1 MALTMDSWPTIV
13 LSMIFLIACS
23 AFFSGSEIAFASAN
37 RLRLKKAAEEGGFRA
52 RVTDYIA
59 ENYDNALCT
68 VLIGNNI
75 VNMAASSVATLA
87 AIAVVGEATGPAWA
101 TFFSTILI
109 LIFGEITPKIVAKQH
124 CDGFAGAVALPLRL
138 LMVLLSPLVA
148 VVLWLVDKIS
158 VLWGGEPKPAAVT
171 EDELVTLI
179 ETVEDEG
186 VIDEERSDLLQS
198 AIEFSEIEAQE
209 ITTHRVDMLAIDIE
223 EPLDEV
229 ERIVNHSPFS
239 RIPVYEGSIDNIIGV
254 LYLNHYFKAL
264 LDDPDADLRK
274 LLMEPCYVYKTTK
287 LPAVLETLKRAK
299 QHLAIVTDEYGGCL
313 GLITMEDVLEQI
325 VGDIWD
331 ETDEIENEVVE
342 RASGEYE
349 LDGDM
354 AIDDFTEL
362 VGLDDEAFET
372 ESATVGGWTLEMFG
386 TYPQEGQSFKYENLT
401 VTVLKMDG
409 LRVEKVLVQVH
420 PERKDEED

>member
-1 MALTMDSWPTIV
+1 MTSQIIAA
-13 LSMIFLIACS
+13 IACVALS
-23 AFFSGSEIAFASAN
+23 AFFSASEMALSSAN
-37 RLRLKKAAEEGGFRA
+37 RLRLENQAESGSRAAALAVRA
-52 RVTDYIA
+52 IDR
-59 ENYDNALCT
+59 YDDALSAI
-68 VLIGNNI
+68 LIGNNF
-75 VNMAASSVATLA
+75 VN
-87 AIAVVGEATGPAWA
+87 IAVSSLGSVITIAAFGEQYAWL
-101 TFFSTILI
+101 STVIVTVTVI
-109 LIFGEITPKIVAKQH
+109 IFGETMPKIVAKH
-124 CDGFAGAVALPLRL
+124 NANRISLMVAPIISGLRIILKPLTALVVGLVNLITKPLRGERPEDGSDAAVEELQSIIETAEDEAVIDVDRSEL
-138 LMVLLSPLVA
+138 LQAALDFDEISVSEVMTSRVDIVA
-148 VVLWLVDKIS
+148 VDVNDDWKAIYDV
-158 VLWGGEPKPAAVT
+158 AC
-171 EDELVTLI
+171 
-179 ETVEDEG
+179 
-186 VIDEERSDLLQS
+186 QS
-198 AIEFSEIEAQE
+198 
-209 ITTHRVDMLAIDIE
+209 
-223 EPLDEV
+223 
-229 ERIVNHSPFS
+229 NYS